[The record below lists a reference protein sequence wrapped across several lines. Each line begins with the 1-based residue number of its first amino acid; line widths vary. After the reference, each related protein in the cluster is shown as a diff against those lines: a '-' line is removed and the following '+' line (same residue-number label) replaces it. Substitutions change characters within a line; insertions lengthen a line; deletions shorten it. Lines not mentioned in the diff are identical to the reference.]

1 MTTVSTLSIIDY
13 SNEVS
18 QMGVQAIELTAAN
31 FAAQQALRDAFF
43 EATEDVILGVRVQ
56 TQTSVIGRNVD
67 AAPTNT
73 AAQRENKWLVSYR
86 DNSALVPGGGGVANP
101 GYGKYF
107 NVEIPTADVTDA
119 SLFKAG
125 SDEANWNGAGAD
137 TQWTDFAVDF
147 QAYVRSP
154 YGGLP
159 LIVGI
164 EFVGR
169 RT

>member
-1 MTTVSTLSIIDY
+1 MTTVSTLSVIDY
-13 SNEVS
+13 SKEVA
-18 QMGVQAIELTAAN
+18 QMGVQATELTAAN
-31 FAAQQALRDAFF
+31 FVAQQTLRDAFF
-43 EATEDVILGVRVQ
+43 EATLDVILGVSTQVQ
-56 TQTSVIGRNVD
+56 TSIIARDVTIP
-67 AAPTNT
+67 PTNT

-86 DNSALVPGGGGVANP
+86 DNSEFVPGAPGVNNP

-125 SDEANWNGAGAD
+125 SDEANWEGAGAD
-137 TQWTDFAVDF
+137 TQWTDFVAAF
-147 QAYVRSP
+147 QGYVRSP
-154 YGGLP
+154 YNGVP
-159 LIVGI
+159 LIVFI